1 MPASGGREAV
11 VDPHASEGTR
21 ARATAWRWESFQRSR
36 KRPGV
41 AFFPETLTSA
51 RMWPVA
57 RSQCASLID
66 SGMKLIDDETL
77 ASPDECDAYLA
88 DLQELADV
96 FLARYEALAP
106 VSRTRLMLWEGLD
119 YLRDALQLWTKAR
132 PARPEAVTRIL
143 EHHWR
148 RTDLLPES

>member
-1 MPASGGREAV
+1 LPSPSLDVGHFR
-11 VDPHASEGTR
+11 
-21 ARATAWRWESFQRSR
+21 
-36 KRPGV
+36 
-41 AFFPETLTSA
+41 
-51 RMWPVA
+51 
-57 RSQCASLID
+57 ASLID

-148 RTDLLPES
+148 RTDLLPNPEVDELGGWPDLDATPGATSRMGLP